1 MKISIY
7 GVLLSVSFLLNI
19 VFVFYIFKNIK
30 MKLYEKICLLV
41 FESWGFVIGGKLFT
55 YLTNLKEYKSFD
67 FYSLSFSSLG
77 AVIGGMLGLLIFAFV
92 FKKSIRFIYE
102 RTLIILPLMYSVGK
116 LGCFIVGCCYGIP
129 YSGIGSVI
137 YHNSTVAPL
146 GVSLFPIQLIES
158 ITFLLL
164 FIFILYRFKKG
175 KYSLEILIILCGIF
189 KFLLDFLRSSH
200 NGFFSVNQIV
210 CLIFI
215 FGSLLSYKLLTHN
228 KSEWV
233 NKN

>member
-7 GVLLSVSFLLNI
+7 GILLGVSFLLNI

-30 MKLYEKICLLV
+30 MKLYEKVCLLV

-55 YLTNLKEYKSFD
+55 YLTNLKEYNSFD

-146 GVSLFPIQLIES
+146 GVSLFPVQLIES
-158 ITFLLL
+158 IIFLLL

-200 NGFFSVNQIV
+200 NGFLSVNQIV

-228 KSEWV
+228 KKV
-233 NKN
+233 VGK